1 MERGELLWYN
11 TTRSRAEI
19 VRSIRHL
26 APTTSFRSRF
36 QYQNLM
42 YITAGEVVLAAS
54 GMTWDDFVKAR
65 IFTPLGMTHS
75 STSVRALEG
84 VANVAQPHAEL
95 ERVVRPVPYRNID
108 NAGAAGSINSNVVD
122 MAQWV
127 RLWLN
132 GGMAGGKRLLSEA
145 MTREAI
151 RSQHMVDDLVLNTM
165 IGNPAFSGYGF
176 GWFVAEFRGRR
187 HVGHGGN
194 IDGMSAMVGFL
205 PDDGI
210 GVVIVTN
217 MNQSTAT
224 IPLVQTLFDRA
235 LGNARK
241 DWIGEY
247 RRTEEAFLA
256 AIQGQG
262 APRPPTPGTRPSLA
276 LDQYAGTY
284 RHPLY
289 GTATVRH
296 EDGRLSIGYD
306 HNPTGSGTLEHH
318 QYDSFTAT
326 MRDPILGKA
335 PVTFRVGRRGT
346 VESMQFGLMGADGE
360 WVRVPT
366 K

>member
-1 MERGELLWYN
+1 
-11 TTRSRAEI
+11 
-19 VRSIRHL
+19 
-26 APTTSFRSRF
+26 
-36 QYQNLM
+36 
-42 YITAGEVVLAAS
+42 
-54 GMTWDDFVKAR
+54 
-65 IFTPLGMTHS
+65 
-75 STSVRALEG
+75 
-84 VANVAQPHAEL
+84 
-95 ERVVRPVPYRNID
+95 VPYRNID

-151 RSQHMVDDLVLNTM
+151 RSQHMVDDPVLNTM

-210 GVVIVTN
+210 GVVILTN

-256 AIQGQG
+256 AMQGQG
-262 APRPPTPGTRPSLA
+262 APRPPTSGTRPSLA

-335 PVTFRVGRRGT
+335 SVTFRVGRRGT